1 MNGFLESLMA
11 AKKRGRI
18 PVITD
23 FKAISPKSG
32 ELFRNRD
39 PIAFAR
45 ELANVNAPAI
55 SVVTEREH
63 FGGSIELLQEI
74 HKNIDLPILRKDFI
88 KSREDLLQTSN
99 SGAAA
104 VLLICS
110 SLTPEKLKI
119 LFFESLELGLEP
131 LIEVHNKRELELA
144 ISLKPKMIGINN
156 RDITELEKDDGTI
169 LTTVELAA
177 EIPEDIFVISESG
190 IMRLNDRQMAL
201 LSGADAILVGTAIWN
216 SKDPLGFYLSLSG
229 EEVN

>member
-1 MNGFLESLMA
+1 M
-11 AKKRGRI
+11 
-18 PVITD
+18 
-23 FKAISPKSG
+23 
-32 ELFRNRD
+32 
-39 PIAFAR
+39 
-45 ELANVNAPAI
+45 
-55 SVVTEREH
+55 TEREH

-169 LTTVELAA
+169 LTTAELAA